1 MQTLVGQECE
11 KYEAEFLPLVKGK
24 LIYGR
29 LTRNTEFSADENVNE
44 KN

>member
-1 MQTLVGQECE
+1 LGQECE

-29 LTRNTEFSADENVNE
+29 LARNANFSADENMNE
-44 KN
+44 N